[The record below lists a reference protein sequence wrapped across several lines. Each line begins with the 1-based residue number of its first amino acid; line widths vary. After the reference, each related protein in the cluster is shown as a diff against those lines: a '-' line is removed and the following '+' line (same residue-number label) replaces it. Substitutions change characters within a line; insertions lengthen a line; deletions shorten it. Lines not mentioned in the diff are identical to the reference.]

1 MSQIVAIYGSPR
13 RHGNTASL
21 LAEAVAGAK
30 AGGASVKQIVLRD
43 KKISPCLEI
52 YGCRK
57 SGECAILDDF
67 QEVRDAILAADAL
80 MLATP
85 VFFYTVSAHVKA
97 LMDRCQSL
105 WVKKYWIDKA
115 VPGSME
121 AKRPVLLISVGATR
135 GKRLFDGILLTVK
148 YFLDTLDACLWESLL
163 YRGLDFK
170 GDVLKF
176 PEYMDQARDAGRRLA
191 KTICADQ

>member
-30 AGGASVKQIVLRD
+30 AGGASVEQIVLRD

-115 VPGSME
+115 VPASME
-121 AKRPVLLISVGATR
+121 AKRPVLFISVGATR

-148 YFLDTLDACLWESLL
+148 YFLDTLDAFLWESLL